1 VRRLRRVRH
10 PRGVALAAYLGL
22 SLLYFGVPVAAHPGR
37 RYIGEGVDPQIFIWS
52 LAWWPHAIF
61 DWTNPIV
68 SHAVWAPVGVNLSWV
83 TSTPGLAVALAPVT
97 LLAGPVVSY
106 NVIAVLMPALAAWTA
121 FLLCRHVT
129 GSFWPSLAGGYL
141 FGFSSYML
149 GQTEGHLHMTSV
161 FLLPLVALVVLRF
174 VEGSLD
180 GRGLAIRLGL
190 LLAAQ
195 IAFSTEVFL
204 TLTVALAVALGVAFA
219 TLPSARERL
228 RRAALPIVGGYAIA
242 TVLASP
248 FLYYAFTD
256 FEGDSL
262 NEPADFPA
270 DLLNLIVPTHLSAL
284 SIGRANTIAAQFKA
298 NPAENGAYLGLPLLV
313 ILGWFCWRSRR
324 RPAGRFL
331 AVLLGIGIVAELG
344 TALTVRGATYFPLP
358 FRLLAELPAFNHVLP
373 VRFAVYV
380 SLAAAVMAALW
391 GATRPPRESIRV
403 ALLGLAVVA
412 ILPHLWHDDWRVHP
426 TRPAFLTAEHYR
438 TCLRPNENVLAL
450 PHPSWGNS
458 MLWQA
463 EAGFR
468 YRMAN
473 GSLSTAIPDRVPD
486 REIVL
491 SLLGGDMPAGGA
503 GDIVR
508 FARHQGASVIMVE
521 GEHAEP
527 WRTVLENAG
536 YPSRAAAGVI
546 LFRLAGRTPA
556 DCPASRPVRTTAGS
570 RGPSAP

>member
-22 SLLYFGVPVAAHPGR
+22 SFLYFGVPVAAHPGR
-37 RYIGEGVDPQIFIWS
+37 QYVGEGVDPQIFIWS
-52 LAWWPHAIF
+52 LAWWPHAIL

-68 SHAVWAPVGVNLSWV
+68 SHAVWSPVGVNLAWT
-83 TSTPGLAVALAPVT
+83 TSTPGLALAFAPVT

-106 NVIAVLMPALAAWTA
+106 NLVAVLMPALAAWTA

-149 GQTEGHLHMTSV
+149 GQTEGHLHLTSV

-195 IAFSTEVFL
+195 ISFSTEVFL
-204 TLTVALAVALGVAFA
+204 TLTVSLAVALGVAFA
-219 TLPSARERL
+219 TVPAARARL
-228 RRAALPIVGGYAIA
+228 RRAAVPIVGGYAIA
-242 TVLASP
+242 TVLAGP

-256 FEGDSL
+256 FEEESL
-262 NEPADFPA
+262 NEPSDYPA
-270 DLLNLIVPTHLSAL
+270 DLLNLVVPTHLSAL
-284 SIGRANTIAAQFKA
+284 SIGRASTVAAQFKA

-313 ILGWFCWRSRR
+313 ILGWFCWQARR

-331 AVLLGIGIVAELG
+331 TVLLAIGIVAELG
-344 TALTVRGATYFPLP
+344 TALTIRGETVVSLP
-358 FRLLAELPAFNHVLP
+358 WTLVAELPAFNHVLP

-380 SLAAAVMAALW
+380 SLVAAVVAALW
-391 GATRPPRESIRV
+391 GATRPPRESIRI
-403 ALLGLAVVA
+403 ALLGLAVLAV
-412 ILPHLWHDDWRVHP
+412 LPHLWHGDWRVHP
-426 TRPAFLTAEHYR
+426 NRPAFFTANLYR
-438 TCLRPNENVLAL
+438 DCLRPGENVLAL

-463 EAGFR
+463 ESRFR
-468 YRMAN
+468 YRLAN
-473 GSLSTAIPDRVPD
+473 GSLSTAIPEGVPD
-486 REIVL
+486 REVAL
-491 SLLGGDMPAGGA
+491 ALLGRDVPAGGA
-503 GDIVR
+503 ADVVR
-508 FARHQGASVIMVE
+508 FARDQGASVILVE
-521 GEHAEP
+521 GDRAEP
-527 WRTVLENAG
+527 WRSLLADAG
-536 YPSRAAAGVI
+536 YRPRDVGGVV
-546 LFRLAGRTPA
+546 LFRLAGATPA
-556 DCPASRPVRTTAGS
+556 GCITR
-570 RGPSAP
+570 